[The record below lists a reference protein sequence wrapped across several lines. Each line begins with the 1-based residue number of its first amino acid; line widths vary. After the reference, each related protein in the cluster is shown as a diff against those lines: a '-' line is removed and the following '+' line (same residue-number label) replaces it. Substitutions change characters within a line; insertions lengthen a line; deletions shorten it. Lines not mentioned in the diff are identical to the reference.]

1 MKFIKKKLL
10 EFRGKRLKARESYW
24 EEEKPLFERE
34 ITLTEDIRKTR
45 DKKKLS
51 TTKLIVAFIF
61 LNCTIVEIYSMIV
74 MYQLRDISSLYAL
87 ITAVI
92 GETIS
97 FAVYS
102 AKATKENTV
111 GGMTYEM
118 AMRDAGVSDDEE
130 TTNE

>member
-1 MKFIKKKLL
+1 MRFIKKKLL
-10 EFRGKRLKARESYW
+10 KIRGRRLKARESYW
-24 EEEKPLFERE
+24 KEEKPLFERE
-34 ITLTEDIRKTR
+34 ITLTEDKRKTK

-61 LNCTIVEIYSMIV
+61 LNCTIVEIYSMVV
-74 MYQLRDISSLYAL
+74 MYQLRDISSLCAL

>member
-1 MKFIKKKLL
+1 MRFIKKKLL

-24 EEEKPLFERE
+24 KEEKPLFERE
-34 ITLTEDIRKTR
+34 ITLTEDKRKTK

-74 MYQLRDISSLYAL
+74 MYQLRDISSLCAL

-102 AKATKENTV
+102 AKATRENTV